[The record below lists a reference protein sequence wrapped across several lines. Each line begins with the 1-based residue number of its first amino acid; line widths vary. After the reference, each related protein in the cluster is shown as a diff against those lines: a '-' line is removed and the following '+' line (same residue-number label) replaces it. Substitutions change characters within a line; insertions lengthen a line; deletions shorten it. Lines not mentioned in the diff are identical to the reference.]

1 MYRCFFYVVR
11 TVLCMVLIEK
21 LNIMLSKC
29 CKWLSW
35 CQWLLR
41 HATDFFELTVRV
53 VSDKYC
59 RYGALQI
66 IDRCYT
72 LLLHCRWLLMAVNTG
87 TFMLHLISRDI
98 YMVVKL
104 QVVFMVVI

>member
-1 MYRCFFYVVR
+1 
-11 TVLCMVLIEK
+11 MVLIEK
-21 LNIMLSKC
+21 LNIRLSKC

-66 IDRCYT
+66 VDRC
-72 LLLHCRWLLMAVNTG
+72 HCRWLLMAVNTG
-87 TFMLHLISRDI
+87 IFMLHLSIRDM

-104 QVVFMVVI
+104 QIVFMVVI